1 MSVVTGEL
9 TEGTDTLIF
18 AHSICFVKKINNMV
32 HVVLKFFLP
41 TVNFDAVNSSSVVDN
56 VIQ

>member
-18 AHSICFVKKINNMV
+18 AHFVCFVKKINNTV